1 MTTPILSSNIF
12 TLKKRPEGGDPETTT
27 DQPVTFTTT
36 EVTEVGTDVMT
47 EADVT
52 VKMTEPGMA
61 IEITQSGITVGMTE
75 AGVTV
80 KMTEPGMS
88 VEIAESGIT
97 AGITDKVTE
106 VATEKV
112 TVVATEK
119 VTDVATG
126 KITDPNGVSDAEL
139 ITGEPDRMDYIV
151 ITPESDKS
159 DTDMS
164 GVTEPENR
172 R

>member
-1 MTTPILSSNIF
+1 
-12 TLKKRPEGGDPETTT
+12 
-27 DQPVTFTTT
+27 
-36 EVTEVGTDVMT
+36 
-47 EADVT
+47 
-52 VKMTEPGMA
+52 MA
-61 IEITQSGITVGMTE
+61 IEITESGITVGMTE

-88 VEIAESGIT
+88 VEITESGIT
-97 AGITDKVTE
+97 AGITDKVTDVTEEVTE

-119 VTDVATG
+119 VTDVATE
-126 KITDPNGVSDAEL
+126 KITDPNGVSDADL
-139 ITGEPDRMDYIV
+139 ITGEPNRMDYIV
-151 ITPESDKS
+151 ITPESDES

-164 GVTEPENR
+164 DVTEPENR

>member
-1 MTTPILSSNIF
+1 
-12 TLKKRPEGGDPETTT
+12 
-27 DQPVTFTTT
+27 
-36 EVTEVGTDVMT
+36 MT

-61 IEITQSGITVGMTE
+61 IEITESGITVGMTE

-88 VEIAESGIT
+88 VEITESGIT
-97 AGITDKVTE
+97 AGITDKVTD
-106 VATEKV
+106 VTEESQKLLLRKF

-119 VTDVATG
+119 VTDVATE
-126 KITDPNGVSDAEL
+126 KITDPNGVSDADL
-139 ITGEPDRMDYIV
+139 ITGEPNRMDYIV
-151 ITPESDKS
+151 ITPESDES

-164 GVTEPENR
+164 DVTEPENR

>member
-1 MTTPILSSNIF
+1 
-12 TLKKRPEGGDPETTT
+12 
-27 DQPVTFTTT
+27 
-36 EVTEVGTDVMT
+36 MT

-61 IEITQSGITVGMTE
+61 IEITESGITVGMTDK
-75 AGVTV
+75 VTDV
-80 KMTEPGMS
+80 TE
-88 VEIAESGIT
+88 E
-97 AGITDKVTE
+97 VTE

-119 VTDVATG
+119 VTDVATE
-126 KITDPNGVSDAEL
+126 KITDPNGVSDADL
-139 ITGEPDRMDYIV
+139 VTGEPNRMDYIV

-164 GVTEPENR
+164 DVTEPENR